1 MKSVNIVLN
10 ENNLLKIIK
19 CTVVIDYTDL
29 YFKLLML
36 LRRSFHKKE
45 LIIMKRN
52 RKERILL
59 EIGGI
64 DRQIEEYR
72 SNILELEEKYKQ
84 IKISYNNI
92 VEKAY
97 TPAKNYDFSDLS
109 IYGEAAVRQA
119 EAYKKKFVESTE
131 NGLRDTLVLLSDIQ
145 RIQQKI
151 NSLITECE
159 NKKKTLKAELAK
171 LSAT

>member
-1 MKSVNIVLN
+1 
-10 ENNLLKIIK
+10 
-19 CTVVIDYTDL
+19 
-29 YFKLLML
+29 
-36 LRRSFHKKE
+36 
-45 LIIMKRN
+45 MKRN

-109 IYGEAAVRQA
+109 IYGEAVVRQA